1 MAKLD
6 RLGWVDGISMQAFGV
21 KVGLRV
27 NDPATLQQ
35 LIARMPPGS
44 QPISAKVVD
53 QLYSVIG
60 NPEPGHA
67 KVRRFNL
74 AYWNLDR
81 IARTRNFA
89 DFLDA
94 FESHVQLTVAEH
106 ATRYVFVHAG
116 VVGWNGQ
123 AIVIPGRSHS
133 GKTTLV
139 KELIRAGATYYS
151 DEYAVIDRRGRVHPY
166 ARKLGLREPNSP
178 ISKRMRAEDLG
189 ATVGEKPLRIGLL
202 VSTKFADGALWRPRA
217 LTRGQG
223 VLELLANTVSARTQ
237 PELALAVLPKSLEGS
252 RIIKSRRSEA
262 SEIVR
267 SLLNGAFAPSSTA
280 SAK

>member
-27 NDPATLQQ
+27 NDSATLQQ

-60 NPEPGHA
+60 NTEPGHA

-89 DFLDA
+89 DFL
-94 FESHVQLTVAEH
+94 VTVP
-106 ATRYVFVHAG
+106 
-116 VVGWNGQ
+116 W
-123 AIVIPGRSHS
+123 I
-133 GKTTLV
+133 
-139 KELIRAGATYYS
+139 
-151 DEYAVIDRRGRVHPY
+151 
-166 ARKLGLREPNSP
+166 
-178 ISKRMRAEDLG
+178 
-189 ATVGEKPLRIGLL
+189 
-202 VSTKFADGALWRPRA
+202 
-217 LTRGQG
+217 
-223 VLELLANTVSARTQ
+223 
-237 PELALAVLPKSLEGS
+237 
-252 RIIKSRRSEA
+252 
-262 SEIVR
+262 
-267 SLLNGAFAPSSTA
+267 
-280 SAK
+280 